1 MKLTNKQNLPQSV
14 VNAVKRDPYNNQGTL
29 SVTTLIKPPQMVR
42 LEKEHFSEIEHD
54 VSDSLWALYGQ
65 SIHHI
70 LERSVGEGDRAEVR
84 LYMDVGGT
92 KISGQYDLLTQAGIL
107 QDYKFTSV
115 WAVKDCL
122 KNGKTEWEQQLNILR
137 VLCESVEEYPNI
149 RKLEI
154 IAFCR
159 DWRNSEML
167 RDSGGYPRKVEVI
180 DVPMWHFCD
189 AVDFINERIDLH
201 TSDDVQPCTDE
212 ERWVVPGKWAVMK
225 KGRKSAL
232 RLLDTEGEACKWVNE
247 NGYLKD
253 GIEFT
258 SEAEHFSEFKSGI
271 SIEERPTK
279 YNRCEGYCNC
289 SKFCPQF
296 NGG

>member
-42 LEKEHFSEIEHD
+42 LEKKHFNDIEHD

-70 LERSVGEGDRAEVR
+70 LERSVGEGDRAEER
-84 LYMDVGGT
+84 LYMDVEGVT
-92 KISGQYDLLTQAGIL
+92 ISGQYDLFTKENIL

-115 WAVKDCL
+115 WAVKDAL
-122 KNGKTEWEQQLNILR
+122 QNGKKEWEHQLNMLAT
-137 VLCESVEEYPNI
+137 LYAFTYDYYFVE
-149 RKLEI
+149 KLQI

-167 RDSGGYPRKVEVI
+167 RDPQGYPNKVEII
-180 DVPMWHFCD
+180 DVPLW
-189 AVDFINERIDLH
+189 APKETLDFIKERVKLH
-201 TSDDVQPCTDE
+201 TSETVQPCTDE
-212 ERWVVPGKWAVMK
+212 ERWIVPGKWAVMK

-232 RLLDTEGEACKWVNE
+232 RLLDTEGTALQWCAENDQIKNE
-247 NGYLKD
+247 
-253 GIEFT
+253 T
-258 SEAEHFSEFKSGI
+258 AELKSGI

-289 SKFCPQF
+289 SMFCPQF

>member
-14 VNAVKRDPYNNQGTL
+14 INAVKRDPYNNQGTL

-42 LEKEHFSEIEHD
+42 LEKEHFNEIEHD

-70 LERSVGEGDRAEVR
+70 LERSVGVGDRAEER
-84 LYMDVGGT
+84 LYMDVDGV
-92 KISGQYDLLTQAGIL
+92 KISGQFDLFTKENIL

-115 WAVKDCL
+115 WSVKDCL
-122 KNGKTEWEQQLNILR
+122 KNGKTEWEQQLNILAALFAHTYGLYF
-137 VLCESVEEYPNI
+137 VK
-149 RKLEI
+149 KLQI

-167 RDSGGYPRKVEVI
+167 RDPQGYPRKVEVI
-180 DVPMWHFCD
+180 DVPMWSTEE
-189 AVDFINERIDLH
+189 AMNFIKERIWLH
-201 TSDDVQPCTDE
+201 KQEDPEPCTDE
-212 ERWVVPGKWAVMK
+212 ERWIVPGKWAVMK

-232 RLLDTEGEACKWVNE
+232 RLLDTEGHALQWCLE
-247 NGYLKD
+247 NGHVKNEDAKLVA
-253 GIEFT
+253 GI
-258 SEAEHFSEFKSGI
+258 I
-271 SIEERPTK
+271 IEERPTK

-296 NGG
+296 NEHSNTL